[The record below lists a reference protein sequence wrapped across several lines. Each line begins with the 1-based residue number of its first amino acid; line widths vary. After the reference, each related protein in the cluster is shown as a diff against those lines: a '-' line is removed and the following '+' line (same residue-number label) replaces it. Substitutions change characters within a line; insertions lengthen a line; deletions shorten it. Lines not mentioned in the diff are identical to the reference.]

1 MPVDSGALLQRSPD
15 AGPKAFGAPDAAY
28 VRILTDEVVESF
40 AFWDHGL
47 ELSRRFRAL
56 KLWMTL
62 RYYGARRLA
71 AAIAQDIAMAD
82 HMGAR
87 VRAADDL
94 ELLAEPSLSICCF
107 RHAPPGTPDPALDE
121 HNERLL
127 TALQRD
133 GRAYLSNAVVDG
145 RLALRA
151 CITNFRTTRDDI
163 DRTLALVSE
172 LGDRV
177 APQRG

>member
-1 MPVDSGALLQRSPD
+1 
-15 AGPKAFGAPDAAY
+15 
-28 VRILTDEVVESF
+28 
-40 AFWDHGL
+40 
-47 ELSRRFRAL
+47 
-56 KLWMTL
+56 
-62 RYYGARRLA
+62 
-71 AAIAQDIAMAD
+71 MAD

-107 RHAPPGTPDPALDE
+107 RHAPPGMPDPALDE